1 MDGDMAAGK
10 SEKVSD
16 PIKRLR
22 RRAGAWLKLRRNA
35 VKLTQKDLAKE
46 LGLEYYTF
54 VSQIESGHG
63 RVPSNLYESWAA
75 CLQMQAPEFA
85 KKMLEFYDPY
95 AYRALGFDFT
105 EPLAEEV
112 LNDQTGS

>member
-1 MDGDMAAGK
+1 MAGDKA
-10 SEKVSD
+10 EKMSD

-22 RRAGAWLKLRRNA
+22 RRAGAWLKTQRNA
-35 VKLTQKDLAKE
+35 VGLTQKDLAKE

-75 CLQMQAPEFA
+75 CLKMPAPEFA
-85 KKMLEFYDPY
+85 QKMLEFYDPY
-95 AYRALGFDFT
+95 AFRALGFDVT
-105 EPLAEEV
+105 ESLAQDVFNEKKAS
-112 LNDQTGS
+112 N